1 MAAGG
6 GGWLRQGA
14 VRATS
19 HPKSNANNPFFLLSQ
34 DIDWLLEQKS
44 VQEQLY
50 IAGRRSVMGAGGN

>member
-19 HPKSNANNPFFLLSQ
+19 HPSRGAGRANATPFFLE
-34 DIDWLLEQKS
+34 LEENRNLCGS
-44 VQEQLY
+44 Y